1 MSVELKSDV
10 KVSTE
15 PGFVAVSLSKV
26 VEIQSSDL
34 TMIVVSVDD
43 YELDLLGQIFSPE
56 VLDEIIRELVLDIVE
71 DNEEGVRIDALF
83 EMVKDLNG
91 EHVLINAREDWDNW
105 VAAYRSDLSALILD
119 ALPDD
124 TKNLQIE
131 VVVMK
136 NLPEL
141 AFIIATEGK
150 TTSIH
155 LLEEG
160 VEEEDDGD
168 DEIDEEED
176 VDEDDQEED

>member
-10 KVSTE
+10 KVSKE

-26 VEIQSSDL
+26 VEVQSSDL
-34 TMIVVSVDD
+34 TMIVLSADD

-56 VLDEIIRELVLDIVE
+56 ALDEIIRELVLDIIQ
-71 DNEEGVRIDALF
+71 DDGGDVRVDALF

-91 EHVLINAREDWDNW
+91 EHVLVNAREDWKNW
-105 VAAYRSDLSALILD
+105 VAAYRSDLTALILD

-131 VVVMK
+131 VVIMR

-141 AFIIATEGK
+141 VFIVAAEGQA
-150 TTSIH
+150 TSIH
-155 LLEEG
+155 LLEEE
-160 VEEEDDGD
+160 VEEKI
-168 DEIDEEED
+168 DEVEGIEEEED
-176 VDEDDQEED
+176 VDEDEQEED